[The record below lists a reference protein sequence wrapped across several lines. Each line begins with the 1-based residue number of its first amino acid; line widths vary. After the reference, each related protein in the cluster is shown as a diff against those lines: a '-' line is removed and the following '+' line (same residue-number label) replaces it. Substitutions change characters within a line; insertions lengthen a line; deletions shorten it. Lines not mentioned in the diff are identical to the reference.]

1 MREQESMEEYRKQMR
16 YPEEFETEEIKLKMK
31 RKYEK
36 DNKKEHS
43 RIQVKLP
50 KLMIS
55 KFEGT
60 HLNWQ
65 RFWSQFENK
74 IDQSEIS
81 QVSKFS

>member
-16 YPEEFETEEIKLKMK
+16 YQEEFETEEIKLKMK

>member
-16 YPEEFETEEIKLKMK
+16 YQDEFETEEIKLKMK

>member
-16 YPEEFETEEIKLKMK
+16 YLEEFETEEIKLKMK